1 MALPPLDAGGV
12 KAIVACISPPV
23 AVPMVGAPGM
33 VAGVALLDAPEAL
46 PLPAALV
53 ATTVQVYGVP
63 LVSPLT
69 MTGDIVPP
77 LLMPPQVA
85 VYPVMGLPLAAGAV
99 NATLICALPAAAVPM
114 VGAPGTVKGVAL
126 ALADAA
132 LLPAAFVAMIVQV

>member
-23 AVPMVGAPGM
+23 AVPIVGAPGM
-33 VAGVALLDAPEAL
+33 VDGVALLDAPEAL

-53 ATTVQVYGVP
+53 ATTVQVYGV
-63 LVSPLT
+63 SPLT
-69 MTGDIVPP
+69 MTGDVVPP

-85 VYPVMGLPLAAGAV
+85 VYPIMGLPLAAGAV
-99 NATLICALPAAAVPM
+99 NATLICALPAVAVPM

-132 LLPAAFVAMIVQV
+132 LLPAAFVAMMVQV